1 MNRHASC
8 CANGVQKRARRESTM
23 LCDRIV
29 TPGAN
34 GADSWNAPD
43 DYVDLEWWELHQR
56 ALRKS
61 TRCGSEI
68 RILLPLGALL
78 HNGDRISDAQGK
90 VQIQVCV
97 VPQELIIIR
106 PRDASEM
113 GLLALEIGNLHI
125 PAQIVDCTMRV
136 PADGPAEAV
145 AVELGLPYE
154 REVAR
159 LEPHRCAGMPD
170 LQISPDITVLRT

>member
-1 MNRHASC
+1 
-8 CANGVQKRARRESTM
+8 M

-29 TPGAN
+29 APPAN
-34 GADSWNAPD
+34 SADSWNPPD

-61 TRCGSEI
+61 TRCGSEL

-78 HNGDRISDAQGK
+78 HDGDRLSDPQASI
-90 VQIQVCV
+90 QIQVCV
-97 VPQELIIIR
+97 VPRELLIIR
-106 PRDASEM
+106 PRDCSEM

-145 AVELGLPYE
+145 AVGLGLPYE

-170 LQISPDITVLRT
+170 LQINPEMSVTRT